1 MNVTK
6 AQFEKMYQMKQVY
19 EMCSCG
25 HFGGISPLE
34 AQSHNTNFP
43 QGHGD
48 CIQDDCSCKQ
58 FTWTGHVDKNGEAFV
73 IMFEGVDCQELEEL
87 RKLTDLDR
95 SNKKND

>member
-1 MNVTK
+1 MSKFLYLIVNIIFFIGKKIKHLTTLIV
-6 AQFEKMYQMKQVY
+6 F
-19 EMCSCG
+19 
-25 HFGGISPLE
+25 
-34 AQSHNTNFP
+34 
-43 QGHGD
+43 
-48 CIQDDCSCKQ
+48 KQ